1 MSATIALADR
11 EPNGLAEMLA
21 GLLEANLASDPRRE
35 RLLRPAVVDLEV
47 VDAEVEATVRIS
59 PGSVEIANGAADP
72 NADVRI
78 RARAQ
83 DLLAM
88 AAAPLL
94 FGLPNP
100 LRRDGRSIVGRLLRR
115 HVRIAGLVRHPVVVS
130 RFARLLSVA

>member
-21 GLLEANLASDPRRE
+21 GLFEANLASHPRRE

-47 VDAEVEATVRIS
+47 VDAEVGATVRIS

-72 NADVRI
+72 SADVRI

-115 HVRIAGLVRHPVVVS
+115 HVQIAGLVRHPVVVS